1 MRTEKMRFEKN
12 INWEESFGS
21 EEIKD
26 ENLTLVQDEFGRIV
40 SWDKRF
46 IDKDDSG
53 KIYLRV
59 WTYDEV
65 KKYRESELI

>member
-1 MRTEKMRFEKN
+1 MRFEKN

-65 KKYRESELI
+65 KKYRESELN

>member
-1 MRTEKMRFEKN
+1 MRFEKN

>member
-1 MRTEKMRFEKN
+1 MRFEKN

-26 ENLTLVQDEFGRIV
+26 ENLTIVQDEFGRIV

-46 IDKDDSG
+46 IDIDDSG
-53 KIYLRV
+53 KHLRV

-65 KKYRESELI
+65 EKYIESESN